1 MTRPLAVSERKAAKV
16 LAEYLKAGIMARTII
31 REGEVIV
38 EPIQQEH
45 QTAATDFDAVD
56 FSK

>member
-1 MTRPLAVSERKAAKV
+1 MTRPLAVTERNAAKM

-31 REGEVIV
+31 REDEVIV
-38 EPIQQEH
+38 EPI
-45 QTAATDFDAVD
+45 AAEKPAPDFDAVD